1 VYATPEKAK
10 IVEVSTKAVT
20 QDKMESEVKADLLFC
35 LQREFELAQQT
46 ALQVKAEFPIP
57 PSLRLA
63 QRTA

>member
-1 VYATPEKAK
+1 VYTTPEKAK
-10 IVEVSTKAVT
+10 IMEVSTKAVT
-20 QDKMESEVKADLLFC
+20 QDKIESKVKADLLFC

>member
-46 ALQVKAEFPIP
+46 ALQVKAD
-57 PSLRLA
+57 L
-63 QRTA
+63 